1 MILGEDVLLKL
12 VKQEKIVLGLSE
24 RELKKP
30 EGAGFDLRLGAI
42 FKLGVNREK
51 TFVVDV
57 EEGVERF
64 FDLKRGEQVFCT
76 TIEELNVPDY
86 LFALVYPNPE
96 LFKMGL
102 SVSVS
107 NYCPNSNGVV
117 NFLLI
122 NNNKKT
128 VRVQLG
134 SSMLRISFVEVKK
147 GVKQYKRPK
156 K

>member
-24 RELKKP
+24 VELKKP

-42 FKLGVNREK
+42 FKLGVNSEK
-51 TFVVDV
+51 IFVIDV

-64 FDLKRGEQVFCT
+64 FDLKGGEQVLCT
-76 TIEELNVPDY
+76 TVEELNVPDY
-86 LFALVYPNPE
+86 LFALVYPNIE
-96 LFKMGL
+96 LFKLGL
-102 SVSVS
+102 SISVS
-107 NYCPNSNGVV
+107 NYSSNFKGFVS
-117 NFLLI
+117 FLLI
-122 NNNKKT
+122 NNNKKA

-134 SSMLRISFVEVKK
+134 SSMLRVSFVEVKK

>member
-12 VKQEKIVLGLSE
+12 VKQEKIVVGLSE
-24 RELKKP
+24 FELKKP
-30 EGAGFDLRLGAI
+30 EAAGFDLRLGSI
-42 FKLGVNREK
+42 FKLGINREK
-51 TFVVDV
+51 IFVIDV

-64 FDLKRGEQVFCT
+64 FDLKGGEQVLCT
-76 TIEELNVPDY
+76 TVEELNVPNY
-86 LFALVYPNPE
+86 LFAMVYPKQE
-96 LFKMGL
+96 LFNLGL

-107 NYCPNSNGVV
+107 NHGPCSKCFVR
-117 NFLLI
+117 FLLI

-134 SSMLRISFVEVKK
+134 SSMLRVSFIEVKK
-147 GVKQYKRPK
+147 GVKQYNRPK